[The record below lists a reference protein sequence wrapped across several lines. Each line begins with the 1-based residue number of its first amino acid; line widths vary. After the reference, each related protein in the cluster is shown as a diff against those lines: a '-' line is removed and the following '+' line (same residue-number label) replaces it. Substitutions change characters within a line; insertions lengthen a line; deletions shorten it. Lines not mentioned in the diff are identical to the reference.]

1 MDIIGITLGDVYGIG
16 PEVVIKAINLLQGNT
31 DIPVCDSINLLQSK
45 HQPSPSQ
52 WERILIIGDAAAFKH
67 FCAPWLDGR
76 DILSID
82 SPSSA
87 RFEPGILNILDLK
100 NINLDNIT
108 QGKVCSEAG
117 RASVEYIKTAV
128 SLALSGKISKVV
140 TAPISKEAIHKAGF
154 SYPGHTQLLAELT
167 SATEYAM
174 MFYSGKLK
182 VILATIHV
190 ALRDVPEIITTEMV
204 LKTIRIAD
212 KSLRYNFGI
221 GSPIIAV
228 AGLNPHA
235 GENGAFGKEDME
247 IIKPAI
253 DLAVKE
259 GIKASGP
266 YPPDTVFL
274 QAIEGKCDIVVA
286 MYHDQGLIPLKL
298 LAFDSAVNVTV
309 GLPIIRT
316 SPDHGTAFDIAGKG
330 IANPQSM
337 VEAIRLAARLG
348 C

>member
-1 MDIIGITLGDVYGIG
+1 YNRMNIIGITLGDVCGIG
-16 PEVVIKAINLLQGNT
+16 PEVVIKAINLLQGKYPT
-31 DIPVCDSINLLQSK
+31 PL
-45 HQPSPSQ
+45 
-52 WERILIIGDAAAFKH
+52 LIIGDARAFKH
-67 FCAPWLDGR
+67 FCAQWLDGR
-76 DILSID
+76 DILPID

-87 RFEPGILNILDLK
+87 RFEPDILNILDLK
-100 NINLDNIT
+100 NINLEHII
-108 QGKVCSEAG
+108 QGKICPEAG

-128 SLALSGKISKVV
+128 SLALSDEISGIV

-174 MFYSGKLK
+174 MFYSSKLK
-182 VILATIHV
+182 VILTTIHV
-190 ALRDVPEIITTEMV
+190 ALRDAVEMITPEMV
-204 LKTIRIAD
+204 LKTIRLAD
-212 KSLRYNFGI
+212 RSLRHDFGI
-221 GSPIIAV
+221 QSPLIAV

-253 DLAVKE
+253 DRAASE
-259 GIKASGP
+259 GIKAFGP

-274 QAIEGKCDIVVA
+274 QALKGKCDIVVA

-337 VEAIRLAARLG
+337 MEAIRLAARMSKKSRPEQLG
-348 C
+348 

>member
-1 MDIIGITLGDVYGIG
+1 MDIIGITMGDVCGIG
-16 PEVVIKAINLLQGNT
+16 PEVVVKAVSLLQGEH
-31 DIPVCDSINLLQSK
+31 NL
-45 HQPSPSQ
+45 
-52 WERILIIGDAAAFKH
+52 IIIGDTSAFKH
-67 FCAPWLDGR
+67 FCAPWLEGQ

-82 SPSSA
+82 DTSSA
-87 RFEPGILNILDLK
+87 RFELGILNILDLK

-108 QGKVCSEAG
+108 QGKICLEAG
-117 RASVEYIKTAV
+117 KASVEYIKTAV

-154 SYPGHTQLLAELT
+154 PYPGHTQLLAELT

-174 MFYSGKLK
+174 MFYSDRLK
-182 VILATIHV
+182 IILATIHI
-190 ALRDVPEIITTEMV
+190 ALSAVPSLLTTKIV
-204 LKTIRIAD
+204 LKTIRLAD
-212 KSLRYNFGI
+212 KSLKCNFGI
-221 GSPIIAV
+221 QSPLIAV

-235 GENGAFGKEDME
+235 GENGAFGKEDIE

-253 DLAVKE
+253 DLAVEE
-259 GIKASGP
+259 GIKAFGP

-274 QAIEGKCDIVVA
+274 QAVRGKYDIVVA

-298 LAFDSAVNVTV
+298 LAFDSAVNITV

-330 IANPQSM
+330 VANPQSM
-337 VEAIRLAARLG
+337 VEAIRLAARTNAP
-348 C
+348 

>member
-1 MDIIGITLGDVYGIG
+1 MDIIGITMGDVCGIG
-16 PEVVIKAINLLQGNT
+16 PEVVVKAVSLLQGEH
-31 DIPVCDSINLLQSK
+31 NL
-45 HQPSPSQ
+45 
-52 WERILIIGDAAAFKH
+52 IIIGDTSAFKH
-67 FCAPWLDGR
+67 FCAPWLEGQ

-82 SPSSA
+82 DTSSA
-87 RFEPGILNILDLK
+87 RFELGILNILDLK

-108 QGKVCSEAG
+108 QGKICLEAG
-117 RASVEYIKTAV
+117 KASVEYIKTAV

-154 SYPGHTQLLAELT
+154 PYPGHTQLLAELT

-174 MFYSGKLK
+174 MFYSDRLK
-182 VILATIHV
+182 IILATIHI
-190 ALRDVPEIITTEMV
+190 ALSAVPSLLTTKIV
-204 LKTIRIAD
+204 LKTIRLAD
-212 KSLRYNFGI
+212 KSLKCNFGI
-221 GSPIIAV
+221 QSPLIAV

-235 GENGAFGKEDME
+235 GENGAFGKEDIE

-253 DLAVKE
+253 DLAVEE
-259 GIKASGP
+259 GIKAFGP

-274 QAIEGKCDIVVA
+274 QAVRGKYDIVVA

-298 LAFDSAVNVTV
+298 LAFDSAVNITV

-330 IANPQSM
+330 VANPQSM
-337 VEAIRLAARLG
+337 VEAIRLAARANAP
-348 C
+348 